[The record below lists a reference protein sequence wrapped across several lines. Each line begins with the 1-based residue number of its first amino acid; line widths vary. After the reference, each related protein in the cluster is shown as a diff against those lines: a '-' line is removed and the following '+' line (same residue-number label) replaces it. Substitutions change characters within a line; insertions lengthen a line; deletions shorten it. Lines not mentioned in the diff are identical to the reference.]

1 MSNLIQLYTTKVEH
15 VQFGVLVVK
24 LPLSHSYI
32 REIIKNHIMLYNLIA
47 LTHFQYQGQ
56 GHSNIDCTAHCYTVH
71 RKLADMVFE
80 VGY

>member
-1 MSNLIQLYTTKVEH
+1 
-15 VQFGVLVVK
+15 
-24 LPLSHSYI
+24 
-32 REIIKNHIMLYNLIA
+32 MLYNLIA

-56 GHSNIDCTAHCYTVH
+56 GHSNIDCTAHCYLVH